1 MHIQRIASA
10 TTLVKAVLSLF
21 LDRRRLVDGPLVDR
35 SGLVSA
41 GRVDALLLLGG
52 RRNDR
57 ARPTRRFR
65 TAARRFHADL
75 AGRELDPSS
84 RRSRRPDL
92 GVGVDVDHPVLDQ
105 LWSPVFLWVRREPD
119 PGMRSAAH

>member
-1 MHIQRIASA
+1 MRVQRIASA

-21 LDRRRLVDGPLVDR
+21 LDR
-35 SGLVSA
+35 
-41 GRVDALLLLGG
+41 
-52 RRNDR
+52 
-57 ARPTRRFR
+57 
-65 TAARRFHADL
+65 TAARRFRVDL
-75 AGRELDPSS
+75 AGRVSDPSG
-84 RRSRRPDL
+84 RRIRRPDL